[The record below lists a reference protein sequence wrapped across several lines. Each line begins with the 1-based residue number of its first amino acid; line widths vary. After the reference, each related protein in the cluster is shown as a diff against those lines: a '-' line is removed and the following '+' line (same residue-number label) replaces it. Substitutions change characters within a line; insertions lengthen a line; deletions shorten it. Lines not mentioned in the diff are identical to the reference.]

1 MKDTPSTFILGE
13 VDLQTKRNLT
23 ELFLYVY
30 TTYNYYL
37 ELFNSLGVSKN
48 DILLEDPISLLQRL
62 PIMNG
67 RSFNSLSEEVL
78 QTEKNIID
86 IETTSGTTGPRKKR
100 FISTHDDES
109 ELETLIELLE
119 ACGITTEDS
128 VACIDTDPLTLMT
141 SFTRALD
148 SMNVKESYMFCAGA
162 NTGSS
167 VEELSRLEP
176 TVLITVPSII
186 ERSLPYLKMARRNN
200 KFSRLSKIVYAGE
213 SLSEKSRHIL
223 ESQIKVE
230 VFGYYGTTETS
241 ALGIECTAHSGI
253 HLYSERNLAELRP
266 DDRSIHTG
274 EIIITTLFHKT
285 MPLLRYQIKDVVQY
299 LPEACGCGNTF
310 PRVKIIGRA
319 DNSFSLLGAK
329 FYYTSILESVYTDT
343 SEPRSMQIILSREI
357 QDLMTL
363 VLPEYFRLTEAQILK
378 TLLKLQPDLDFL
390 VNSQYIRIEF
400 KYVNTNYFTATRK
413 KRPIVDKRNSDGSYK
428 PFN

>member
-30 TTYNYYL
+30 TTHSYYL

-48 DILLEDPISLLQRL
+48 DISLEDPISLLQRI

-67 RSFNSLSEEVL
+67 RSFNSLSKEVL
-78 QTEKNIID
+78 RAEKNIID

-109 ELETLIELLE
+109 ELETLIELLKG
-119 ACGITTEDS
+119 CGVTTADS

-148 SMNVKESYMFCAGA
+148 SMNVKESYMFCAGS
-162 NTGSS
+162 NTESS
-167 VEELSRLEP
+167 VEKLSGIEP
-176 TVLITVPSII
+176 TMIITIPSII
-186 ERSLPYLKMARRNN
+186 ERFLPFLRMARRNN
-200 KFSRLSKIVYAGE
+200 KFSKLSKIVYAGE

-223 ESQIKVE
+223 ESEIKVE

-253 HLYSERNLAELRP
+253 HLYSERNIAELRSN
-266 DDRSIHTG
+266 DRSIHTG
-274 EIIITTLFHKT
+274 EIMITTLFHKT
-285 MPLLRYQIKDVVQY
+285 MPLLRYRIKDVVQY
-299 LPEACGCGNTF
+299 LPEACECGDTS

-329 FYYTSILESVYTDT
+329 FYYASILGSVYTDT
-343 SEPRSMQIILSREI
+343 SEQRFMQIILSRQI
-357 QDLMTL
+357 QDLITL
-363 VLPEYFRLTEAQILK
+363 VLPEHFRLSEPQILK

-390 VNSQYIRIEF
+390 VNSQYIRIAF

-413 KRPIVDKRNSDGSYK
+413 TRSIVDKRDSDESYK